1 MHMNLGSQ
9 MEKLLRQIL
18 IILDH
23 TETSNIDE
31 MKNAYVMIYHL
42 NAI

>member
-1 MHMNLGSQ
+1 MNLGNQ
-9 MEKLLRQIL
+9 MEKLLRLIL

-23 TETSNIDE
+23 TETPSADE
-31 MKNAYVMIYHL
+31 MKNAHAITHRL